1 MACRNDDGAV
11 CPASIEDWRLVR
23 LILLVSLLMTIPLTA
38 IADIAG
44 AVNEARLHGCRTDP
58 GSAPRLREN
67 SRLNEAARRLS
78 FGDSLQ
84 NATRKAGYRSVKSA
98 SVQIS
103 NVPDDRDIQRIVAR
117 QFCAQVSGPDLRDIG
132 TFRRGPDV
140 WVLVAAPFAPPGP
153 GDRSAISRRV
163 LELTNQARAHARRCG
178 FEFFPAAPPLQLAP
192 AALERAALEHSQDMA
207 KHNYMDHTGPDGSSP
222 ADRVNRTG
230 YKWRTI
236 GENLA
241 SGIMTPEDVVNG
253 WVGSPHH
260 CENLMSARFTQ
271 MAVAYAVNPTSNGGV
286 YWTQVFGT
294 PR

>member
-1 MACRNDDGAV
+1 
-11 CPASIEDWRLVR
+11 
-23 LILLVSLLMTIPLTA
+23 LLVLSLTTIPLTA
-38 IADIAG
+38 MADVVG
-44 AVNEARLHGCRTDP
+44 AVNEARLHGCHANPSTT
-58 GSAPRLREN
+58 PRLREN

-84 NATRKAGYRSVKSA
+84 NAAKKAGYRSVTSA

-103 NVPDDRDIQRIVAR
+103 NVPDDRDVERIVAR
-117 QFCAQVSGPDLRDIG
+117 QFCAQITAQDLRDIG

-140 WVLVAAPFAPPGP
+140 WVLVAAPFSPPAP
-153 GDRSAISRRV
+153 GDRQAISRRV

-178 FEFFPAAPPLQLAP
+178 FEFFPAAPALALAP
-192 AALERAALEHSQDMA
+192 PTLERAALEHSQDMA
-207 KHNYMDHTGPDGSSP
+207 QHNYMDHTGLDGSTP
-222 ADRVNRTG
+222 ADRVTRTG

-241 SGIMTPEDVVNG
+241 SGIMTPEDAVNG

-271 MAVAYAVNPTSNGGV
+271 MAVAYAVNPASNGGV